1 MPKLVYA
8 LVCADLII
16 DRDSSSTS
24 FIRTVEHAVVPSLPA
39 VLPPVF
45 FASLWDLEGNE
56 NRPFT
61 VSLRLTPPQGKGTIL
76 GVQELTPGA
85 TMLHKMNFQLPG
97 LKVAAEGRHTI
108 SAAIKTEDGWKTLAR
123 LPLFVF
129 KAADK
134 A

>member
-16 DRDSSSTS
+16 DRDSNSTS

-56 NRPFT
+56 GRPFT
-61 VSLRLTPPQGKGTIL
+61 VSLRLTPPQGEAVIL
-76 GVQELTPGA
+76 GVQEVKPGA
-85 TMLHKMNFQLPG
+85 TRLHKMNFQLPG
-97 LKVAAEGRHTI
+97 LTVTAEGRHTI
-108 SAAIKTEDGWKTLAR
+108 SAAIRTDGQWKTLAA
-123 LPLFVF
+123 LPVFVF